1 MIFEHL
7 LSPHSSNT
15 TPDNHPPTHSPNTLF
30 TSLVVCSRPPPIFL
44 LFLHSHQIAG
54 YASLLLAVLAVLSGI
69 DHADSL
75 SYIADPSPYH
85 AALALPLVKRQD
97 LLMLLLT
104 LLLLTYL
111 LLLLLL
117 LLPLFV
123 TLVAHTSTFSFNF
136 PL

>member
-1 MIFEHL
+1 L
-7 LSPHSSNT
+7 
-15 TPDNHPPTHSPNTLF
+15 
-30 TSLVVCSRPPPIFL
+30 
-44 LFLHSHQIAG
+44 SHQIAG

-85 AALALPLVKRQD
+85 VALALPLVKRQD

-117 LLPLFV
+117 LPLFV
-123 TLVAHTSTFSFNF
+123 TLVVHTSTFSFNF
-136 PL
+136 LFLFSVLFSIPPPVLFLLA